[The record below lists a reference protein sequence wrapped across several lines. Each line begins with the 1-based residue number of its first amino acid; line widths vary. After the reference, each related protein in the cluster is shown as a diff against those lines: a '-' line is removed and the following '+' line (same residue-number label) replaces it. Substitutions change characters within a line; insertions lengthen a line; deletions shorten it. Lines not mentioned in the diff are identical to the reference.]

1 MTTTTTTTTSSV
13 MPVNRLTQPNGLN
26 GLSPQA
32 AQTHSVASS
41 AIPQA
46 KTTTTT
52 SLELRAQTIPE
63 LDFVCFTE
71 IPTCALANAYPC
83 TFEFGGYNYQNATAC
98 FLAQKHTD
106 QPEKMAFF
114 AECATAEEAQ
124 FLDEQFAMTPER
136 VQSWE
141 NPEARHVN
149 KLDVMMQVLRAKFGQ
164 NSELKEHLLSTG
176 NFYIACQGY
185 DLLITDGFNATGQ
198 NLLGDCLMQ
207 LRGEYTGDGSVP
219 KSLGYEAKIQDLTTR
234 CSWFM
239 TNTPQDLIGLFYEQ
253 CWTNNDIT
261 GIQALACTNKHFYTN
276 ISTIVQKIDLKK
288 LCPLLQIISAK
299 QAEAC
304 GFPVQPISVLPKL
317 GIIKAYQAM
326 SPHVEGDAGV
336 TYFNF
341 TLRDDLTLRQI
352 VEIAK
357 AQGITVNFS
366 WDQILTEVGDVAI
379 AQVLPGMGANNV
391 FKDSRNK
398 SFDDQVILAH
408 EHGCE
413 LPMAGLQIMHIV
425 LIQKISDRCLF
436 GQDPFTYGRSITRVK
451 GFPLIVGGSA
461 PVCLRV
467 CSSRGFD
474 SEARGAGGWR
484 KF

>member
-1 MTTTTTTTTSSV
+1 
-13 MPVNRLTQPNGLN
+13 
-26 GLSPQA
+26 
-32 AQTHSVASS
+32 
-41 AIPQA
+41 
-46 KTTTTT
+46 
-52 SLELRAQTIPE
+52 
-63 LDFVCFTE
+63 
-71 IPTCALANAYPC
+71 
-83 TFEFGGYNYQNATAC
+83 
-98 FLAQKHTD
+98 
-106 QPEKMAFF
+106 
-114 AECATAEEAQ
+114 
-124 FLDEQFAMTPER
+124 
-136 VQSWE
+136 
-141 NPEARHVN
+141 
-149 KLDVMMQVLRAKFGQ
+149 
-164 NSELKEHLLSTG
+164 
-176 NFYIACQGY
+176 
-185 DLLITDGFNATGQ
+185 
-198 NLLGDCLMQ
+198 
-207 LRGEYTGDGSVP
+207 
-219 KSLGYEAKIQDLTTR
+219 
-234 CSWFM
+234 M

-436 GQDPFTYGRSITRVK
+436 GQDPFTYGRSITRVRVS
-451 GFPLIVGGSA
+451 PLVVGGSA
-461 PVCLRV
+461 PAGLSVHDD
-467 CSSRGFD
+467 RGYGIAAF
-474 SEARGAGGWR
+474 GAGGWR